1 MKSVLTI
8 IVCMVVVSPCLLILN
23 ESGNFMPNLVGF
35 MWLVVLCI
43 VGRTKVGKMALYRLV
58 KANKNIE
65 RIIFK

>member
-65 RIIFK
+65 RIMFK